1 MTYTLQPV
9 ALRGLLPSLISD
21 LPAVALIFFGL
32 KLNLTYLGV
41 ALGKFGSIVLLMAF
55 VAFGLIVLMHSLKVL
70 RMSYIFSYT
79 SVFIQGE
86 NKTLRITEPKVEQNF
101 IDRIFKTCT
110 ISLGEGKLD
119 FVPNDQRIINYV
131 KQLAAYS
138 QRM

>member
-1 MTYTLQPV
+1 
-9 ALRGLLPSLISD
+9 
-21 LPAVALIFFGL
+21 
-32 KLNLTYLGV
+32 
-41 ALGKFGSIVLLMAF
+41 
-55 VAFGLIVLMHSLKVL
+55 
-70 RMSYIFSYT
+70 MSYIFSYT